1 MIKKLNLKGIKERV
15 ERKLKLTKTSFKKGA
30 IITACT
36 LSMMALSACGKK
48 DSLLKGTILE
58 SAQVITYEDGTK
70 DIVKI
75 LEDCRKEKYHHYY
88 SVITGEYIADSSC
101 GKNCTSSKYEL
112 NRYEIE
118 TVESIVKYLTQEELT
133 KAVESEI
140 KKEDISKIISR
151 VLTDTEEK
159 EKQLVK

>member
-15 ERKLKLTKTSFKKGA
+15 ERKLKLAKPSFKKGA

-36 LSMMALSACGKK
+36 LSMMALSACGEKN
-48 DSLLKGTILE
+48 LLENTILE
-58 SAQVITYEDGTK
+58 DTKVITFEDGSK
-70 DIVKI
+70 DIVYVR
-75 LEDCRKEKYHHYY
+75 EDCRKDGFEHYY
-88 SVITGEYIADSSC
+88 SIVTGEIIADDACKDNKCSD
-101 GKNCTSSKYEL
+101 KTLNC
-112 NRYEIE
+112 YEIK